1 MLQTRLRK
9 PIVESDHGLGPR
21 GAPVT
26 LVEYGDYQCP
36 SCGRAYP
43 VTRRVQ
49 RALGQSLRFIYRHF
63 PMDQL
68 HPHSLNAARVAEAAA
83 LQGRFWEMHHT
94 LFTRQDFLDMESL
107 YDYAANLRLDLDRF
121 ERDMRSAKV
130 TARIESDLEG
140 GIRSGVNRTPTFFI
154 NGVRF
159 DGDWEDYGFLDALR
173 RAESTSEAVY

>member
-1 MLQTRLRK
+1 MHQARLRK
-9 PIVESDHGLGPR
+9 PVLESDHGQGPR
-21 GAPVT
+21 IAPIT

-49 RALGQSLRFIYRHF
+49 RTLGQSLRFVYRHF

-68 HPHSLNAARVAEAAA
+68 HPHAVNAAKAAEAAA

-94 LFTRQDFLDMESL
+94 LFTRQGFLDTESL
-107 YDYAANLRLDLDRF
+107 HDYAANLHLDLDRF
-121 ERDMRSAKV
+121 EGDMRSAAVKS
-130 TARIESDLEG
+130 RIEADLEG

-154 NGVRF
+154 NGLRF
-159 DGDWEDYGFLDALR
+159 DGDWEGYGFLEALR
-173 RAESTSEAVY
+173 RAESTAETVY